1 MACLKLG
8 SRADVFRKQGQ
19 DWYCTTGL
27 PSDITVTV
35 GEQSFHLH
43 KFPLLSKSGLL
54 ERCIREKIENGDD
67 SCVIDLSDIPGGAKA
82 FELTAKFCYGVKF
95 EMTASNVVH
104 LRCAAEYLEMTE
116 EIAEGNLIAQT
127 ENFLTQT
134 VLRSWKDSIKALHTC
149 DDILDLAEKLQIVKR
164 CIDSIATKSCTDP
177 DLFGWPVVQYGGPM
191 QSPGGSVLW
200 NGISTGARPRHSSP
214 DWWYDDVSCLS
225 LPLYKKVISAMEYRG
240 INQDIIVGS
249 LNHYAKRRLPGL
261 NRRKSISDVSSCL
274 SMSSLTSIPSEE
286 EQKYLLEE
294 IDRLLPFQRGVTSCK
309 LLFGLLRTAIILKAS
324 SSCVSNLERRIA
336 EVAPDVNL
344 KLPKFRPLAAAIPDY
359 ARPIDDGLYR
369 AIDIYLKFPLLSKSG
384 LLERCIREKIEN
396 GDDSCVIDLSDIP
409 GGAKAFELTAK
420 FCYGVKFEMTA
431 SNVVHLRCA
440 AEYLEMTEEIAEGN
454 LIAQTENFLTQTVL
468 RSWKDS
474 IKALHTCDDI
484 LDLAEKLQIVK
495 RCIDSIATKSC
506 TDPDLF
512 GWPVVQYGGPMQSP
526 GGSVLWN
533 GISTGA
539 RPRHSSPDWW
549 YDDVSCLSLPL
560 YKKVI
565 SAMEYR
571 GINQD
576 IIVGSLNHYAK
587 RRLPGLNRRKSIS
600 DVSSCLSMSSLT
612 SIPSEE
618 EQKYLLEEID
628 RLLPFQRGVT
638 SCKLL
643 FGLLRTAI
651 ILKASSS
658 CVSNLERRIAE
669 VAPDVN
675 LKLPKFRPLAA
686 AIPDYAR
693 PIDDGLYRAIDI
705 YLKAHPYLSESEK
718 EELCR
723 VMDCQ
728 KLSLEACTHAA
739 QNERLPLRV
748 IVQVLFF
755 EQLQLRSS
763 IAECLMVSENLEGGS
778 RQLIPTISGEQYR
791 PGWPLASRE
800 NQALREGMDNMK
812 QRVADLEK
820 ECSTMR
826 DEIERLGRSRSTGK
840 GRFSLNMKPQICS
853 TKEAIPTTAAT
864 VSEEKMAVV
873 KGDTTP
879 RLKLSRHKK
888 KLSIEA

>member
-54 ERCIREKIENGDD
+54 EHCIREKIENGDD

-164 CIDSIATKSCTDP
+164 CIDSVATRSCTDP

-274 SMSSLTSIPSEE
+274 SISSLTSIPSEE

-324 SSCVSNLERRIA
+324 PSCVSNLERRIGMQLDKATLEDLLIPNISESVETLYDVDCVHRILDHFLAMDQETGGASPGLGEDAQMLASPSLMPITMVAKLIDGYLA

-344 KLPKFRPLAAAIPDY
+344 KLPKFR
-359 ARPIDDGLYR
+359 
-369 AIDIYLKFPLLSKSG
+369 S
-384 LLERCIREKIEN
+384 
-396 GDDSCVIDLSDIP
+396 
-409 GGAKAFELTAK
+409 
-420 FCYGVKFEMTA
+420 
-431 SNVVHLRCA
+431 
-440 AEYLEMTEEIAEGN
+440 
-454 LIAQTENFLTQTVL
+454 
-468 RSWKDS
+468 
-474 IKALHTCDDI
+474 
-484 LDLAEKLQIVK
+484 
-495 RCIDSIATKSC
+495 
-506 TDPDLF
+506 
-512 GWPVVQYGGPMQSP
+512 
-526 GGSVLWN
+526 
-533 GISTGA
+533 
-539 RPRHSSPDWW
+539 
-549 YDDVSCLSLPL
+549 
-560 YKKVI
+560 
-565 SAMEYR
+565 
-571 GINQD
+571 
-576 IIVGSLNHYAK
+576 
-587 RRLPGLNRRKSIS
+587 
-600 DVSSCLSMSSLT
+600 
-612 SIPSEE
+612 
-618 EQKYLLEEID
+618 
-628 RLLPFQRGVT
+628 
-638 SCKLL
+638 
-643 FGLLRTAI
+643 
-651 ILKASSS
+651 
-658 CVSNLERRIAE
+658 
-669 VAPDVN
+669 
-675 LKLPKFRPLAA
+675 LAA

-705 YLKAHPYLSESEK
+705 YLKAHPHLSESEK

-853 TKEAIPTTAAT
+853 TKEAIPTTATTTAT
-864 VSEEKMAVV
+864 ASEEKMAVV